1 MATDKKKPD
10 SSPLTDTGALYSAR
24 DFRAQT
30 NAVEKDTDSAWD
42 MWVEANKA
50 PEDTQRIDP
59 RYARTGPAS
68 LTNDQAGGGM
78 STVPAK
84 LGEDPGTESEARL
97 RRRTSR
103 VATVDD
109 AMVEARRNN
118 RVCPRPNQWQTL
130 YDMLPNRTKSK
141 PTPPL
146 IGAKWNSTPSI
157 TKRTCLREHFEW
169 AEQHGVLA
177 QVMNFMKA
185 LPETDWFH
193 MND

>member
-1 MATDKKKPD
+1 MATDKKKFDPA
-10 SSPLTDTGALYSAR
+10 PLTDTGALYSAR

-42 MWVEANKA
+42 MWVEANKSIEQK
-50 PEDTQRIDP
+50 PPGDQG
-59 RYARTGPAS
+59 YARTGPVS
-68 LTNDQAGGGM
+68 LTSDHASTM

-84 LGEDPGTESEARL
+84 LGEDPGSESEARM
-97 RRRTSR
+97 RRRNR

-109 AMVEARRNN
+109 AMLEARRNN
-118 RVCPRPNQWQTL
+118 RVCPRPNHWQTL
-130 YDMLPNRTKSK
+130 YEMLPNRTKSK

-146 IGAKWNSTPSI
+146 IGPLWNSTPSI

-169 AEQHGVLA
+169 ADQHGVLA
-177 QVMNFMKA
+177 QVMNFMKT

-193 MND
+193 MDD